1 MSLRRRQQRI
11 LDLIER
17 DLAYTDPGLY
27 AFFQGLVRRG
37 GGIDMRWVEQVPR
50 RRFGIFPRRRRRRHE
65 RGLTERAKNRTAE
78 NWNDP

>member
-27 AFFQGLVRRG
+27 AFYQGLVRRG
-37 GGIDMRWVEQVPR
+37 GGIDMRWVEQIPR
-50 RRFGIFPRRRRRRHE
+50 RRFGIFPRRRRRHE
-65 RGLTERAKNRTAE
+65 RGLAERAKNWTAE

>member
-1 MSLRRRQQRI
+1 VSLRRRQQRI

-17 DLAYTDPGLY
+17 DLAYTDPGLH

-50 RRFGIFPRRRRRRHE
+50 RRFGIFPRRRRRHE
-65 RGLTERAKNRTAE
+65 RGLSVFEETGTTE

>member
-17 DLAYTDPGLY
+17 DLAHSDPGLHSFY
-27 AFFQGLVRRG
+27 AGLSRRSG
-37 GGIDMRWVEQVPR
+37 GLDMRWVEKIPR
-50 RRFGIFPRRRRRRHE
+50 RRFGIFPRRRRRRE
-65 RGLTERAKNRTAE
+65 RSLGERAKNWTAE

>member
-1 MSLRRRQQRI
+1 VSLRRRQQRI

-27 AFFQGLVRRG
+27 AFYQGLGRRVG
-37 GGIDMRWVEQVPR
+37 GVDMRWVEKIHR
-50 RRFGIFPRRRRRRHE
+50 RRFGIFPRRRRRE
-65 RGLTERAKNRTAE
+65 RSLDERTKNWTAE

>member
-17 DLAYTDPGLY
+17 DLAHSDPGLY
-27 AFFQGLVRRG
+27 SFYQGLARRTG
-37 GGIDMRWVEQVPR
+37 GLDMRWVEKIHR
-50 RRFGIFPRRRRRRHE
+50 RRFGIFPRRRRRE
-65 RGLTERAKNRTAE
+65 RSLAERAKNWTAE

>member
-17 DLAYTDPGLY
+17 DLAHSDPGLF
-27 AFFQGLVRRG
+27 AFYQGLDRRVG
-37 GGIDMRWVEQVPR
+37 GVDMRWVEMIHR
-50 RRFGIFPRRRRRRHE
+50 RRFGNFPRRRRRE
-65 RGLTERAKNRTAE
+65 RSLGERAKNWTAE